1 MSLKYRS
8 SDGTETPVAGLNGTS
23 GELVPSV
30 ALYQSG
36 TASFTSSIA
45 SGDSGSLV
53 ITFQTPMPDTDY
65 IVSLSGWSQDIIYEV
80 TTKLTTGFTIVAY
93 NKNAEAQTPSGTWQ
107 AFKLM
112 TDEVHEADSAHIA
125 RNTANFASAFSDT
138 TSYAV
143 GDYVTYNNV
152 LYRCTTAHTA
162 GVWDAGHF
170 TQVTVGDDLEDL
182 NAVIP
187 SDASSSNQ
195 LATKKQTTVS
205 YQKSQ
210 TVTAATGDWQEVCTM
225 YNIVAGTYLA
235 TIYRSAANCG
245 CNLQTPELSSIS
257 LNWLGHSKVQSVL
270 FTLTTT
276 GKVDVALKGTSGS
289 SYDVKLVLEK
299 VSDEYSSASS
309 SAVGI
314 GLTTSSV
321 TAGSTAP
328 ITSGGVYTALHL
340 TPKSYI
346 TAGSTTTISGL
357 PNSSPM
363 LLYIWDA
370 ENVSHYIIARIY
382 TRPSG
387 QSGSYEIIKNNTLTI
402 TAVGDG
408 SVTVSGSENELY
420 YKIIC

>member
-30 ALYQSG
+30 ALQQSG

-45 SGDSGSLV
+45 SGGNGTLG

-80 TTKLTTGFTIVAY
+80 VTKLTTGFTIIAY
-93 NKNAEAQTPSGTWQ
+93 NKSAEVQTPTGTWQ

-125 RNTANFASAFSDT
+125 QNTANFASAFSDT
-138 TSYAV
+138 TSYAE

-152 LYRCTTAHTA
+152 LYCCTTAHTA
-162 GVWDAGHF
+162 GAWDAGHF
-170 TQVTVGDDLEDL
+170 TQVTVGDELVALDTL
-182 NAVIP
+182 IP
-187 SDASSSNQ
+187 SGASSSNQ
-195 LATKKQTTVS
+195 LATKNQTTVS
-205 YQKSQ
+205 YQTSQ
-210 TVTAATGDWQEVCTM
+210 TVTATGDWQETCQM
-225 YNIVAGTYLA
+225 YNIAAGTYLA
-235 TIYRSAANCG
+235 TIYRSSANCG
-245 CNLQTPELSSIS
+245 CNLQTPELSAIS
-257 LNWLGHSKVQSVL
+257 LNWLGNSKVQSVL
-270 FTLTTT
+270 VTLTTS

-309 SAVGI
+309 SVVGI

-328 ITSGGVYTALHL
+328 ITSGGVYTALNS

-346 TAGSTTTISGL
+346 SADSTTTISGL
-357 PNSSPM
+357 ANSSPM

-370 ENVSHYIIARIY
+370 GDVSHYIIARIF

-387 QSGSYEIIKNNTLTI
+387 QTGSYEIIKNNTLTI
-402 TAVGDG
+402 TAIGDG
-408 SVTVSGSENELY
+408 SVTVSGANNYLY